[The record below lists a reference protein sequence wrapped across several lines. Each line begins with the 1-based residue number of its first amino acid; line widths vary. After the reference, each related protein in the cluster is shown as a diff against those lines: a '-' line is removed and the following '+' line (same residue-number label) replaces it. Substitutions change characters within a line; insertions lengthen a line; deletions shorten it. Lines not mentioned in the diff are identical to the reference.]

1 MRSTGVS
8 NRRLYPLKCHDFI
21 FKLVLMSVYVVLFNV
36 GTDNEGIH
44 SIRIGDQQ
52 QVLMFESEDDA
63 IRFGILLEAQDSPTP
78 TIESIDR
85 EEIEEICA
93 DAGYEPVFIPE
104 GQLVT
109 PVENMVEET
118 TWSPEAKPGEK
129 DAKDTAADDEMDRI
143 RRQLENLL

>member
-1 MRSTGVS
+1 
-8 NRRLYPLKCHDFI
+8 
-21 FKLVLMSVYVVLFNV
+21 MSVYVVLFNV

-44 SIRIGDQQ
+44 SIRIGEQH
-52 QVLMFESEDDA
+52 QVLMFEAEDDA

-78 TIESIDR
+78 TVEAIER

-104 GQLVT
+104 GQLAT

-118 TWSPEAKPGEK
+118 TWDPNVKPDEQRQSEGRVSGSSTGNS
-129 DAKDTAADDEMDRI
+129 AGSSAADDEMDRI
-143 RRQLENLL
+143 RQQLEKLL